1 MLDRA
6 LKATFRNFST
16 LFLLAALVF
25 VPLHVAYAFAF
36 RTVLA
41 VSELHAAIAQFPG
54 PRLVQGVGREQLSNA
69 RAWSLCLTL
78 LEVVLLPFLVAA
90 AGRVLAEDA
99 RSGVPTVLGALSFSS
114 GPALAAPPREHAP
127 AAAGG
132 AVIALAVAWLARSVG
147 LLAAEPLPAHLAWAG
162 VGLAEGGARALG
174 GAMLIG
180 TLAFLARRPRPP
192 ATKDT

>member
-6 LKATFRNFST
+6 LRATFRNFST

-25 VPLHVAYAFAF
+25 VPLHIAYAFAF
-36 RTVLA
+36 RRVLA
-41 VSELHAAIAQFPG
+41 VSELHRAIAQFPG
-54 PRLVQGVGREQLSNA
+54 GRLVQGVGREQLSNA
-69 RAWSLCLTL
+69 HAWSLGLTL
-78 LEVVLLPFLVAA
+78 LEAVLLPFLVAA
-90 AGRVLAEDA
+90 ADRVLAEDA
-99 RSGVPTVLGALSFSS
+99 RSGVPTVLGALSLA
-114 GPALAAPPREHAP
+114 PARLAAPPRDRAP

-132 AVIALAVAWLARSVG
+132 AVVALAVAWLARSVG
-147 LLAAEPLPAHLAWAG
+147 LLVAEPLPARLAWAG

-180 TLAFLARRPRPP
+180 TLAFLARPQQPA